1 MTVYDGE
8 RHLAEAVESILG
20 QSFADFE
27 FVVVDDGSTDRTPE
41 ILQGY
46 DDARLRVLSPGRL
59 GRAGALNHALA
70 ETTAPLVALMDADD
84 VSLERRLERQVEF
97 LASSSSV
104 AVCSTWLE
112 VIDEAG
118 HTISTLAFPTR
129 DADLRR
135 RFLRG
140 NPIGGPASLVRR
152 EVFDRVGGFR
162 EEYVPSEDHD
172 LWRRA
177 LPEFGFATIPEVLL
191 RYRTNPG
198 GLSHRHRDRQAHHSS
213 VITADIR
220 RRPFPV
226 YGARQVLDG
235 ARFYGRFASPEREQ
249 LLDEY
254 ARDQARIST
263 LLLRRGRLIAGL
275 RNTVGTLLIRPA
287 AFPALGKPQRAFR
300 MLRQGRLRSFRERL
314 LSHVRNDG

>member
-20 QSFADFE
+20 QSFTDFE
-27 FVVVDDGSTDRTPE
+27 LVVVDDGSTDRTPE
-41 ILQGY
+41 ILGGY
-46 DDARLRVLSPGRL
+46 DDGRLRVLTPGRL
-59 GRAGALNHALA
+59 GRAGALNLALGEA
-70 ETTAPLVALMDADD
+70 RAPLIALMDADD
-84 VSLERRLERQVEF
+84 VAVEQRLERQVEF
-97 LASSSSV
+97 LDASPSI
-104 AVCSTWLE
+104 AVCSTWLD

-118 HTISTLAFPTR
+118 ETISTLAFPTR

-140 NPIGGPASLVRR
+140 NPIAGPASLVRR

-162 EEYVPSEDHD
+162 KEFVPSEDHD

-177 LPEFGFATIPEVLL
+177 LPEFGFATLPEVLL
-191 RYRTNPG
+191 RYRTNPD
-198 GLSHRHRDRQAHHSS
+198 GLSHRHRDRQALHSNA
-213 VITADIR
+213 ITADIC

-226 YGARQVLDG
+226 YGAGQVVAG
-235 ARFYGRFASPEREQ
+235 ARFYRRFATPAREQ

-263 LLLRRGRLIAGL
+263 LLLRRGRVIAGL
-275 RNTVGTLLIRPA
+275 RNVVGTLLIRPA
-287 AFPALGKPQRAFR
+287 AFPVLGKPQRALR
-300 MLRQGRLRSFRERL
+300 MLREGRLQSFRDRL